1 MLWKNPIVVDLTLN
15 ETTLLKGTTKGNDQL
30 LGFEDI
36 NRIKDLVSGKE
47 FYLSTKMFE
56 PEEEIIL
63 KGKLQSIKG

>member
-1 MLWKNPIVVDLTLN
+1 MLYKNPIVVDLMLN
-15 ETTLLKGTTKGNDQL
+15 EAALLKGTRKGHNQL

-63 KGKLQSIKG
+63 KGELQSIKG